1 MISSYVL
8 DTSALLILLRGKDL
22 GDQIDREFGLR
33 ASPHLHTLS
42 IVTHEELRVLADR
55 NGWAGARAEA
65 LAKALREFVTVDVSG
80 SGIVEAYRQI
90 EQINAGMPA
99 GHQNMGKNDVWI
111 AATALITGLPLIT
124 TDTDF
129 NHLNGK
135 IITVHYVNPQS
146 TQP

>member
-1 MISSYVL
+1 VNPSYVL
-8 DTSALLILLRGKDL
+8 DTSTLLVLLRGKSL
-22 GDQIDREFGLR
+22 GNLIDRTFGLR

-42 IVTHEELRVLADR
+42 IVTHGELRVLADR
-55 NGWAGARAEA
+55 NGWAGLRADA
-65 LAKALREFVTVDVSG
+65 LDKALREFVTVDVSG
-80 SGIVEAYRQI
+80 SGIVDAYRRI
-90 EQINAGMPA
+90 EQFNAAVPA

-135 IITVHYVNPQS
+135 GIQVHYVDPKS
-146 TQP
+146 A